1 MPASG
6 KLRADATNKGDK
18 MERRE
23 VLTGGAVLAALLG
36 AAATANSALAQGDGL
51 ATAKGVPGPKVST
64 DDYIEILQLYNRYCH
79 TLDMGTG
86 DAFAACFTPDG
97 EFTGG
102 RPPGKA
108 TDDRTPR
115 KGTAALTQM
124 GSTSGTRHFITN
136 LLITKTPEGAKGSCY
151 LLLYSART
159 VPDSWVEVSVYDDT
173 LVKTAD
179 GWKFKKRVVWR
190 DDDDITPFKPKPMPP
205 RAGGAPR

>member
-1 MPASG
+1 
-6 KLRADATNKGDK
+6 
-18 MERRE
+18 MERRDI
-23 VLTGGAVLAALLG
+23 LKGGAVLAAFVG
-36 AAATANSALAQGDGL
+36 ASATANSALAQGNDL
-51 ATAKGVPGPKVST
+51 ATAQGGWGTKVST

-79 TLDMGTG
+79 ALDMGTG

-108 TDDRTPR
+108 SDDRTPR

-124 GSTSGTRHFITN
+124 GSTSGTRHFTAN
-136 LLITKTPEGAKGSCY
+136 LVVTKTPEGAKGSCY

-159 VPDSWVEVSVYDDT
+159 VPDSYTEIAVYNDW
-173 LVKTAD
+173 LVKTPE

-190 DDDDITPFKPKPMPP
+190 DDDDITPFKPKPVAP
-205 RAGGAPR
+205 RAG

>member
-1 MPASG
+1 
-6 KLRADATNKGDK
+6 

-23 VLTGGAVLAALLG
+23 LLTGGAVFAALMG
-36 AAATANSALAQGDGL
+36 AAATTNSALAQSDDL
-51 ATAKGVPGPKVST
+51 ADAKGVWGPKVST
-64 DDYIEILQLYNRYCH
+64 DDYVEILQLYNRYCH

-115 KGTAALTQM
+115 KGAAALTQM
-124 GSTSGTRHFITN
+124 GSTSGTRHFTAN
-136 LLITKTPEGAKGSCY
+136 LVVTKTPEGAKGSCY

-159 VPDSWVEVSVYDDT
+159 TPDSWVEVSVYNDW
-173 LVKTAD
+173 LVKTPE

-190 DDDDITPFKPKPMPP
+190 DDDDITPFKPKPLPP
-205 RAGGAPR
+205 RAASGQAR